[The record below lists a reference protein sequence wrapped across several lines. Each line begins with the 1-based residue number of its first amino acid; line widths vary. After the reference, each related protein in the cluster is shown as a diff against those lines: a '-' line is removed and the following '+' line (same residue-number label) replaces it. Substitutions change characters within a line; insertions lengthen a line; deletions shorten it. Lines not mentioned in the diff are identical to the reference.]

1 MRAQASGH
9 RRQVER
15 DREVSA
21 QRRRV
26 VLALLAACAQPAFAA
41 QRGDFPSR
49 PIHLIVP
56 SPAGSASDW
65 IARLIGVE
73 IERDLGQPIVIG
85 NRPGGTTIIGTDA
98 VARAAPDGYTLGYAM
113 PAFAL
118 NRAVGAA
125 LPYDSDRQL
134 QTIVQVGWQPEML
147 VASPALEVKTL
158 SDVIA
163 LARREPGRLTYAS
176 SGNGSIFHLSAE
188 LLRSLAGIDLVH
200 VPYSA
205 STAAITDLIGGRV
218 DLMFNALSSVLPL
231 VVDKKLM
238 GLAVTSDR
246 RSNVAPQTP
255 TVIEAGVP
263 GFEVLTWGGIIAPA
277 GVPSEICELLNARF
291 NAALS
296 SEAVKSVLASR
307 GYVVIGGSAAGFDEF
322 VHREIA
328 KWTKVARQAGL
339 RS

>member
-1 MRAQASGH
+1 M
-9 RRQVER
+9 
-15 DREVSA
+15 
-21 QRRRV
+21 
-26 VLALLAACAQPAFAA
+26 
-41 QRGDFPSR
+41 
-49 PIHLIVP
+49 P

-65 IARLIGVE
+65 IARLIAAE
-73 IERDLGQPIVIG
+73 IERDLGQPLVID

-98 VARAAPDGYTLGYAM
+98 VDRAAPDGYTLGYAM

-118 NRAVGAA
+118 NRAIGAA

-158 SDVIA
+158 SEVIA

-218 DLMFNALSSVLPL
+218 DLMFNALAVVVVGLGIGAWLVPLPL
-231 VVDKKLM
+231 PL
-238 GLAVTSDR
+238 
-246 RSNVAPQTP
+246 PTP
-255 TVIEAGVP
+255 AN
-263 GFEVLTWGGIIAPA
+263 
-277 GVPSEICELLNARF
+277 S
-291 NAALS
+291 
-296 SEAVKSVLASR
+296 
-307 GYVVIGGSAAGFDEF
+307 
-322 VHREIA
+322 
-328 KWTKVARQAGL
+328 
-339 RS
+339 